1 MPIKVAEDEAVEG
14 VVVTEVM
21 QAEAE
26 VVMPRALIIKTKVTL
41 TDKGNR
47 PARMM

>member
-1 MPIKVAEDEAVEG
+1 MAEDEAVEG
-14 VVVTEVM
+14 VVVTEGM

-26 VVMPRALIIKTKVTL
+26 VVMPRVLIIKTRVIL